1 MEFSDGLVVG
11 RGMGEKALV
20 IRVHL
25 PSTTYSRP
33 TGVPSKRWLEEG
45 EPMIS
50 ANSL

>member
-11 RGMGEKALV
+11 GAMGEKALV
-20 IRVHL
+20 TPVHF
-25 PSTTYSRP
+25 PSTTYSRAISIP
-33 TGVPSKRWLEEG
+33 FKRLLEEG